1 MPKKKSKRRPIPYAK
16 IQKMLA
22 AGKTYKE
29 IAISLDRFD
38 EKSADPTKPIRGIVC
53 RMKKHGYK
61 DSKGKTV
68 KLKSGKVSVTK
79 EYIGENRP
87 NRKNIPTMESSTVRQ
102 LEPSLNRD

>member
-38 EKSADPTKPIRGIVC
+38 EKENPPTR
-53 RMKKHGYK
+53 R
-61 DSKGKTV
+61 SRF
-68 KLKSGKVSVTK
+68 
-79 EYIGENRP
+79 GE
-87 NRKNIPTMESSTVRQ
+87 SCAA
-102 LEPSLNRD
+102 